1 MTKRFEKYIERG
13 LNEVVSS
20 NISSSC
26 ILLEMATLRKNVTGL
41 PVNIWVNDCGVYKNS
56 GHSNRIKFQGDT
68 GDSPISRNML
78 EMTIDGTKIIGDI
91 TKTKLKTRDLNK
103 VKEFVN
109 RNKDLLL
116 KLGEAEIDIF
126 QFKELM
132 KR

>member
-1 MTKRFEKYIERG
+1 MTKRFEKYIESG
-13 LNEVVSS
+13 LDEVVSS
-20 NISSSC
+20 NINEDDM
-26 ILLEMATLRKNVTGL
+26 LLEMATLRKNVTGL
-41 PVNIWVNDCGVYKNS
+41 PVNIWVDDCGVYKNS

-68 GDSPISRNML
+68 GDSPIPRNML
-78 EMTIDGTKIIGDI
+78 EMTIDGTRIIGDI

-109 RNKDLLL
+109 RNRILLL

-132 KR
+132 EK

>member
-1 MTKRFEKYIERG
+1 MNFKEYTESG
-13 LNEVVSS
+13 LDEVVSS
-20 NISSSC
+20 NIHEDDM
-26 ILLEMATLRKNVTGL
+26 LLEMATLRKNVTGL
-41 PVNIWVNDCGVYKNS
+41 PVNIWVDDCGAYKNS
-56 GHSNRIKFQGDT
+56 GHSAIIKFQGDT

-78 EMTIDGTKIIGDI
+78 EMTIDGTRIIGDI

-109 RNKDLLL
+109 RNRNLLL

-132 KR
+132 EK